1 MTDLPVSYEAEQA
14 LLAAVLHSNACF
26 PIAGSTLDAGDFAD
40 GVHQRLWKRIDDAL
54 SRGETISTLTA
65 HQWLQGDEALTE
77 AERKSYVSRL
87 AGSMVSLV
95 NVPEYVRIIKLH
107 SIRRLIIT
115 TAQETIAKAS
125 DVSIDVNGDEL
136 LAEFDQTLNRARG
149 RGGMAPDAEHIATT
163 VAEALQHDLPIFP
176 VGLPRLDDALR
187 GGLVPSKLY
196 GIVARHKAGKTMLLT
211 TMSYHLMVAGTPHLY
226 LCLESTPEEIM
237 QRMIGKMMGFNS
249 LRFLEPAWRK
259 SRQAT
264 ELLGEAALRLKGS
277 PLLFQREHRMS
288 LDALRSAIAGAI
300 VTHKIR
306 GVFVDYLQLVTGAQR
321 GQSQAGWLDEITQT
335 FAEISKRFGIFVVV
349 AAQEN
354 QQENVRGGEG
364 LLNACDMTLRL
375 RRSEGDGAHTA
386 WLEMMTSRF
395 TPKVGIGTEAD
406 PAFRIDVGAGPMF
419 VEIGAPDGRQP
430 EMLYA

>member
-1 MTDLPVSYEAEQA
+1 MTEPTPPVSYEAEQA
-14 LLAAVLHSNACF
+14 LIAAVLHANSAF
-26 PIAGSTLDAGDFAD
+26 PIAAATVEASDFAD
-40 GVHQRLWKRIDDAL
+40 GVHARLWQRIDDAL
-54 SRGETISTLTA
+54 SRGETVSALTA

-77 AERKSYVSRL
+77 PQRKSYARQL
-87 AGSMVSLV
+87 AGSLVTLGNVAEYARIVRLQSL
-95 NVPEYVRIIKLH
+95 RRTIIH
-107 SIRRLIIT
+107 A
-115 TAQETIAKAS
+115 AQDTIAKAS
-125 DVSIDVNGDEL
+125 DTSIDVNADEL
-136 LAEFDQTLNRARG
+136 LAEFEQTVNAARG
-149 RGGMAPDAEHIATT
+149 RNGIAPGAEEITAA
-163 VAEALQHDLPIFP
+163 VAESLKQDLPIFP
-176 VGLPRLDDALR
+176 TGLPSLDDALR

-211 TMSYHLMVAGTPHLY
+211 TMSYHLMLAGTPHLY

-249 LRFLEPAWRK
+249 LRFLEPRWRK
-259 SRQAT
+259 SAEAT
-264 ELLGEAALRLKGS
+264 QLVGSAYDRLRGA
-277 PLLFQREHRMS
+277 PLLFQRQHRMS

-321 GQSQAGWLDEITQT
+321 GQSQAAWLDEITQT

-354 QQENVRGGEG
+354 QNENVRGGEG

-375 RRSEGDGAHTA
+375 RRSEGEGAHTA

-395 TPKVGIGTEAD
+395 TPKCSIGNENA
-406 PAFRIDVGAGPMF
+406 PAFAIDLSAGPMF
-419 VEIGAPDGRQP
+419 VEIGYQP
-430 EMLYA
+430 QYGAVA